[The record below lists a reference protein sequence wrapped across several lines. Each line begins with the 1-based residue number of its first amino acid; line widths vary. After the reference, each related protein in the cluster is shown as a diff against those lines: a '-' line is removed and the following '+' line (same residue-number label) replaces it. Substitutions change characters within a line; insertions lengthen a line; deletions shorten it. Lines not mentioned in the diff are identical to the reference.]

1 VTSDPLADQRAAPAT
16 ELAEAV
22 EAQIREVREVLRA
35 DAEAVGMDPELVDA
49 AVDAAAAS
57 FGGARVHAF
66 IGILVEPRYGRGS
79 GWHTAPR
86 TTGRATTTGRANRP
100 TRPTCHVGVVRMDA

>member
-1 VTSDPLADQRAAPAT
+1 MTSDPLADQRAAPAT

-66 IGILVEPRYGRGS
+66 IGILVEREVRARLRLAHG
-79 GWHTAPR
+79 
-86 TTGRATTTGRANRP
+86 TTNNRQGNDNG
-100 TRPTCHVGVVRMDA
+100 TRK

>member
-49 AVDAAAAS
+49 AAAS

-66 IGILVEPRYGRGS
+66 IGILVEREVRARLRLAHG
-79 GWHTAPR
+79 
-86 TTGRATTTGRANRP
+86 TTNNGQGNDNG
-100 TRPTCHVGVVRMDA
+100 TRK

>member
-1 VTSDPLADQRAAPAT
+1 MTSDPLADQRAAPAT

-66 IGILVEPRYGRGS
+66 IGILVEREVRARLRLAHG
-79 GWHTAPR
+79 
-86 TTGRATTTGRANRP
+86 TTNNGQGYDNG
-100 TRPTCHVGVVRMDA
+100 TRK